1 MFRLKPCRAML
12 KLRMEMVKYLRLGP
26 KMTVALLWNLCIL
39 FFCTFLLFHYILIRQ
54 YYRIKNG
61 SIYPC
66 NGWNSDVTYVA
77 HFRESYP
84 ENSKLSVL
92 FFFMTL
98 DKMKV
103 FCKRFII
110 MFLDLNDNKIDY
122 IERLKKFMF
131 YSILT
136 KTESGSFENVSAIRS
151 CVTVAT
157 KEYAL
162 MAAHCLPVD
171 IPEQFKFAIYNQDDK
186 PHIVQIVY

>member
-1 MFRLKPCRAML
+1 
-12 KLRMEMVKYLRLGP
+12 
-26 KMTVALLWNLCIL
+26 
-39 FFCTFLLFHYILIRQ
+39 
-54 YYRIKNG
+54 
-61 SIYPC
+61 
-66 NGWNSDVTYVA
+66 
-77 HFRESYP
+77 
-84 ENSKLSVL
+84 
-92 FFFMTL
+92 MTL

-171 IPEQFKFAIYNQDDK
+171 ILEQFKFAIYNQDDK
-186 PHIVQIVY
+186 PHIVRIECINRNLDFAVLKTVEKEFEKYPNGLAFPDTGIKYTLLVSIFILCHFFIIGDNALIF